1 MNVYSITISIIHENG
16 TWKDT
21 AVCPSGKWV
30 ILWNCVSLNHCI
42 WQVQG
47 LTKVL
52 EHSQDV
58 LMPKGVILWFYTF
71 THLSLIHVIAL
82 NYVNCILLAAK
93 LSRNVGLQTQ

>member
-1 MNVYSITISIIHENG
+1 MKTALGKIPQYVLWENG
-16 TWKDT
+16 SFL
-21 AVCPSGKWV
+21 V
-30 ILWNCVSLNHCI
+30 WNCVSLNHCI

-58 LMPKGVILWFYTF
+58 LMPKGVILWFYTV